1 MGVVLIMPSQ
11 DPAPADGGQREPRA
25 LIVRLSEE
33 NTALREELSRRHL
46 TDLATG
52 ILAAQLRTS
61 PSEAG
66 EHLARLAESGAVSLE
81 DIAADLVNGV
91 AGAVTVT
98 APAAPPGSAE
108 EAHGDG
114 LPPYAE
120 ERRLRQVVT
129 AAEAADSVSTG
140 AATLLEGGLGPLG
153 VESLW
158 LWRLTGSGCLRL
170 AGHAGVSA
178 LEASQWRWI
187 PPAAPAPV
195 RAAFADGA
203 PVWLP
208 TGPSAG
214 ELLPGPSAR
223 AARALFPLRL
233 RGRTMGLALAVWP
246 DSADLDERLRA
257 ALTGLV
263 EVAARV
269 LGAEASPLSEEPA
282 LDDLLDTLVHPA
294 MTLRRDPHTSA
305 LLVEH
310 VNASAGEALGGSR
323 RAVGRPVEAAFP
335 LIHADL
341 DAMARRAH
349 YASSTQR
356 AARLPAEHGAGSG
369 GPLLDLRVLP
379 AGADRTVVLWHTY
392 SDRRT
397 AVGRAV
403 GRLQGLALFED
414 DLGTGR
420 STWTEQTYAIFGM
433 GHGAAPFPLTELG
446 PRVHPDDSG
455 ELAELLTDLL
465 ERRKGAAAV
474 VRVLREDGG
483 LRHVRI
489 AAEPLLH
496 GEALSGITGVYQ
508 DISAEYHTEV
518 ALTATFDQLTA
529 VRAQATL
536 RHRLVLQLQQAIV
549 PEMPS
554 PARLPG
560 LSAAARYRPAAQEY
574 RVGGDWY
581 DILPLPD
588 GRVLM
593 AVGDI
598 AGHGIDSVTG
608 MIALRNAL
616 RGLAFTGQ
624 SPGRLMG
631 LLNEVTLHTAGHPT
645 ATALCA
651 MYDPEDRVLRWASA
665 GHLPILLL
673 RGGRA
678 TLLEPPQDILL
689 GAVHAPVYG
698 EATTQLAPGDTL
710 LLYTDGLIERRHDG
724 LDEGLAALRQ
734 MAEQLPDREVEA
746 QVDRLLST
754 ATGDTDD
761 DTSLIAVRID

>member
-1 MGVVLIMPSQ
+1 MGVVLITPSQ
-11 DPAPADGGQREPRA
+11 GPAPSDGGQREPRA
-25 LIVRLSEE
+25 LVVRLSEE
-33 NTALREELSRRHL
+33 NAALREELARRHL

-66 EHLARLAESGAVSLE
+66 DYLARLAESAAAGLE
-81 DIAADLVNGV
+81 DIAADIVNGV
-91 AGAVTVT
+91 GGAVTVA
-98 APAAPPGSAE
+98 APAAPRSPAE

-114 LPPYAE
+114 LAPHAE
-120 ERRLRQVVT
+120 ERRLRRVVT
-129 AAEAADSVSTG
+129 AAEAADTVSSG
-140 AATLLEGGLGPLG
+140 ATTLLEGGLEPLG

-158 LWRLTGSGCLRL
+158 LWRLTGSGCLQL
-170 AGHAGVSA
+170 AGRAGVSA
-178 LEASQWRWI
+178 SEASQWRWI
-187 PPAAPAPV
+187 PPAAPAPI

-208 TGPSAG
+208 TGTPAG
-214 ELLPGPSAR
+214 ERLPGPSDR

-233 RGRTMGLALAVWP
+233 RGRTMGLALAAWP

-269 LGAEASPLSEEPA
+269 LGAESSPVSEEPA
-282 LDDLLDTLVHPA
+282 LDDLLDALVHPA
-294 MTLRRDPHTSA
+294 MTLKRDPRTAA

-310 VNASAGEALGGSR
+310 VNGPAAEALGASR
-323 RAVGRPVEAAFP
+323 QAVGRPVEAAFP
-335 LIHADL
+335 LIHDDL

-349 YASSTQR
+349 YAAAPQR

-369 GPLLDLRVLP
+369 GQLLDLRVLP
-379 AGADRTVVLWHTY
+379 AGTDRSVVLWHTS

-414 DLGTGR
+414 DLGTGG

-433 GHGAAPFPLTELG
+433 DRGTAPFPLTELG
-446 PRVHPDDSG
+446 PRVHPDDAG
-455 ELAELLTDLL
+455 ELAELLKDLL
-465 ERRKGAAAV
+465 ERRKGTTAV
-474 VRVLREDGG
+474 VRVAREDGG

-489 AAEPLLH
+489 AAEPLLR
-496 GEALSGITGVYQ
+496 GEVLSGITGVYQ
-508 DISAEYHTEV
+508 DISAEYHAEV

-549 PEMPS
+549 PEMPA

-560 LSAAARYRPAAQEY
+560 LSAAARYRPAAREY

-598 AGHGIDSVTG
+598 AGHGIDSATG

-631 LLNEVTLHTAGHPT
+631 LLNEVTLYTAGHPT

-651 MYDPEDRVLRWASA
+651 LYDPEDRVLRWASA

-673 RGGRA
+673 RGGTA
-678 TLLEPPQDILL
+678 TLLDPPQDILL
-689 GAVHAPVYG
+689 GAVHAPVYQ
-698 EATTQLAPGDTL
+698 EATTPLDPGDTL

-734 MAEQLPDREVEA
+734 MAERLPDCEVEE
-746 QVDRLLST
+746 QLDRLLST

>member
-1 MGVVLIMPSQ
+1 MGVVLIMTARG
-11 DPAPADGGQREPRA
+11 PASANGGQREPRA
-25 LIVRLSEE
+25 LVVRLTEE
-33 NTALREELSRRHL
+33 NTALREELARRHL

-52 ILAAQLRTS
+52 ILAAQLRAS
-61 PSEAG
+61 PTEAG
-66 EHLARLAESGAVSLE
+66 EHLARLAEAAALSPE
-81 DIAADLVNGV
+81 DIAADIVNGV
-91 AGAVTVT
+91 AGAVAVT
-98 APAAPPGSAE
+98 APPGSHGTDE
-108 EAHGDG
+108 DPHGDG
-114 LPPYAE
+114 RSPSAQA
-120 ERRLRQVVT
+120 RRMRQVVT
-129 AAEAADSVSTG
+129 AAEAADTVAGG
-140 AATLLEGGLGPLG
+140 ADTLLEGGLQPLG
-153 VESLW
+153 VQSLW
-158 LWRLTGSGCLRL
+158 LWQLTASGCLRL

-187 PPAAPAPV
+187 PPGAPAPV
-195 RAAFADGA
+195 RAAFSDGR

-208 TGPSAG
+208 TGPPAG
-214 ELLPGPSAR
+214 ELLPGPSDR
-223 AARALFPLRL
+223 AARALIPLRL
-233 RGRTMGLALAVWP
+233 RGRAMGLALAVWP
-246 DSADLDERLRA
+246 DSADLDDRLRA
-257 ALTGLV
+257 AVAGLV

-269 LGAEASPLSEEPA
+269 LGAEPSVPPEQPA
-282 LDDLLDTLVHPA
+282 LDDLLDELVHPA
-294 MTLRRDPHTSA
+294 MTLKRDPHTGA

-310 VNASAGEALGGSR
+310 VNGPAGEALGGSQ

-341 DAMARRAH
+341 DAMSRRAR
-349 YASSTQR
+349 YASSPQR
-356 AARLPAEHGAGSG
+356 AARLPAEHGTGAR

-379 AGADRTVVLWHTY
+379 AGGDRSIVLWHTY

-397 AVGRAV
+397 AMGRAV

-433 GHGAAPFPLTELG
+433 SRGSTPVPLTELR
-446 PRVHPDDSG
+446 PRVHPDDAG
-455 ELAELLTDLL
+455 ELAELLTDLV

-474 VRVLREDGG
+474 VRVVRQDGG

-496 GEALSGITGVYQ
+496 GAALSGITGVYQ

-554 PARLPG
+554 PAQLPG

-581 DILPLPD
+581 DILPLPH
-588 GRVLM
+588 GKVLM

-598 AGHGIDSVTG
+598 AGHGIESATG
-608 MIALRNAL
+608 MVALRNAL
-616 RGLAFTGQ
+616 RGLAFTGD
-624 SPGRLMG
+624 SPGHLMT

-651 MYDPEDRVLRWASA
+651 MYDPEDRTLRWASA

-673 RGGRA
+673 RRGRA
-678 TLLEPPQDILL
+678 TLLDPPQDILL
-689 GAVHAPVYG
+689 GAMHSPVYA
-698 EATTQLAPGDTL
+698 EATTRLAPGDTL

-724 LDEGLAALRQ
+724 LDEGLAALRRT
-734 MAEQLPDREVEA
+734 AEDLPDCGVDE
-746 QVDRLLST
+746 QVDRLLGA

-761 DTSLIAVRID
+761 DTSLIAVRVG

>member
-1 MGVVLIMPSQ
+1 
-11 DPAPADGGQREPRA
+11 
-25 LIVRLSEE
+25 
-33 NTALREELSRRHL
+33 
-46 TDLATG
+46 
-52 ILAAQLRTS
+52 
-61 PSEAG
+61 
-66 EHLARLAESGAVSLE
+66 
-81 DIAADLVNGV
+81 
-91 AGAVTVT
+91 
-98 APAAPPGSAE
+98 
-108 EAHGDG
+108 
-114 LPPYAE
+114 
-120 ERRLRQVVT
+120 
-129 AAEAADSVSTG
+129 
-140 AATLLEGGLGPLG
+140 
-153 VESLW
+153 
-158 LWRLTGSGCLRL
+158 
-170 AGHAGVSA
+170 
-178 LEASQWRWI
+178 
-187 PPAAPAPV
+187 
-195 RAAFADGA
+195 
-203 PVWLP
+203 
-208 TGPSAG
+208 
-214 ELLPGPSAR
+214 
-223 AARALFPLRL
+223 
-233 RGRTMGLALAVWP
+233 
-246 DSADLDERLRA
+246 
-257 ALTGLV
+257 
-263 EVAARV
+263 
-269 LGAEASPLSEEPA
+269 
-282 LDDLLDTLVHPA
+282 
-294 MTLRRDPHTSA
+294 
-305 LLVEH
+305 
-310 VNASAGEALGGSR
+310 
-323 RAVGRPVEAAFP
+323 
-335 LIHADL
+335 
-341 DAMARRAH
+341 MARRAH

-403 GRLQGLALFED
+403 GRVQGLALFED

-433 GHGAAPFPLTELG
+433 GSGAAPFPLVELG

-598 AGHGIDSVTG
+598 AGHGIDSATG

-673 RGGRA
+673 RGGKA

-689 GAVHAPVYG
+689 GAVHAPVYR

-734 MAEQLPDREVEA
+734 MAEQLPDSDVEA

>member
-1 MGVVLIMPSQ
+1 MPARG
-11 DPAPADGGQREPRA
+11 PAPADSGQREPRT
-25 LIVRLSEE
+25 LVLRLSEE
-33 NTALREELSRRHL
+33 NTALREELARRHL

-52 ILAAQLRTS
+52 VLAAQLRTS
-61 PSEAG
+61 PSEAR
-66 EHLARLAESGAVSLE
+66 EYLARLAESASLSLE

-91 AGAVTVT
+91 AGTVAVT
-98 APAAPPGSAE
+98 APVALGDTAE

-114 LPPYAE
+114 FPSHAE
-120 ERRLRQVVT
+120 ARRLRQVVT
-129 AAEAADSVSTG
+129 AAEAADTVGTG
-140 AATLLEGGLGPLG
+140 AATLLEGGLKPLG

-158 LWRLTGSGCLRL
+158 LWQLTGSGCLRL
-170 AGHAGVSA
+170 AGHAGGSA

-208 TGPSAG
+208 AGPPDG
-214 ELLPGPSAR
+214 EMLPGPSDR
-223 AARALFPLRL
+223 AARALVPLRL
-233 RGRTMGLALAVWP
+233 RGRTTGLALAVWP
-246 DSADLDERLRA
+246 DSTDLDDRMRA

-263 EVAARV
+263 EVAARL
-269 LGAEASPLSEEPA
+269 LGAEPLPPSEEPA
-282 LDDLLDTLVHPA
+282 LDDLLDALVHPA
-294 MTLRRDPHTSA
+294 MTLKRDPQTA
-305 LLVEH
+305 TLLVEH
-310 VNASAGEALGGSR
+310 VNGPAGEALGGSQ

-341 DAMARRAH
+341 DAMSRRAH
-349 YASSTQR
+349 YASSPQR
-356 AARLPAEHGAGSG
+356 AARLPAEHGTGSG

-379 AGADRTVVLWHTY
+379 AGPDRSVVLWHTY
-392 SDRRT
+392 TDRRT

-414 DLGTGR
+414 DLATGR

-433 GHGAAPFPLTELG
+433 GRGSTPVPLTGLE
-446 PRVHPDDSG
+446 PRVHPDDTG

-474 VRVLREDGG
+474 VRVVRQDGG

-489 AAEPLLH
+489 TAEPLLH
-496 GEALSGITGVYQ
+496 GEALSGITGVYH

-549 PEMPS
+549 PEMPA
-554 PARLPG
+554 PGQLPG

-588 GRVLM
+588 GRVMM

-598 AGHGIDSVTG
+598 AGHGIDSATG
-608 MIALRNAL
+608 MVALRNTL
-616 RGLAFTGQ
+616 RGLAFTGH
-624 SPGRLMG
+624 SPGRLMA

-651 MYDPEDRVLRWASA
+651 MYDPKGRTLRWASA

-673 RGGRA
+673 RGGTAR
-678 TLLEPPQDILL
+678 LLDPPPDILL
-689 GAVHAPVYG
+689 GAAHSPVYE
-698 EATTQLAPGDTL
+698 EATTRLAPGDTL

-724 LDEGLAALRQ
+724 LDEGLAALRR
-734 MAEQLPDREVEA
+734 MAERLPDCEVDG
-746 QVDRLLST
+746 QVDLLLSA

-761 DTSLIAVRID
+761 DTSLIAVRVR